1 MHSLPL
7 LARGLPVPD
16 GEPRRPDG
24 EPRRP
29 GGGAAAGIRQAN

>member
-16 GEPRRPDG
+16 GEA
-24 EPRRP
+24 RRP